1 MNKKSGRITIYDIAE
16 AAGVSPSTVSKVLNY
31 PASAG
36 VTPETR
42 ERIFAC
48 AKDLGYYRVTRDLD
62 KRRDLKRAAVLV
74 PSLSD
79 PHYCEIIRGIE
90 QVLGRWDILLA
101 LYCST
106 NDPQTEVKLMY
117 QISSSP
123 VSGAILIPI
132 AKTSRHIQRLVEDG
146 LGVVALEQPTD
157 ADCDKIVFRYR
168 RGGFLAAEHLIK
180 RGCRR
185 IAFVGAP
192 VERRTRQDRLQGYLD
207 ALKQY
212 GLPADEA
219 LIRTVDPDPTGRLD
233 PAEFRIGRRL
243 TQDLLEKKI
252 SFDGIFCINDITAF
266 GAIQALNA
274 AGISVPGEIPVIGFN
289 DIPYADMMNPA
300 LSTVRLPAYQMG
312 MLAADMLVRNIWD
325 AGQEHRTLTVEPLLI
340 VRASTANPSA
350 NQ

>member
-1 MNKKSGRITIYDIAE
+1 MAGKVGIREVAE
-16 AAGVSPSTVSKVLNY
+16 MAGVSAGTVSKVLNY
-31 PASAG
+31 PASVG

-42 ERIFAC
+42 EKIFAC

-79 PHYCEIIRGIE
+79 PHYCEMIRGIE

-101 LYCST
+101 LYCSS
-106 NDPQTEVKLMY
+106 NNPQTEVKLMN
-117 QISSSP
+117 QIASSP

-168 RGGFLAAEHLIK
+168 RGGFLATEHLIN

-185 IAFVGAP
+185 IAFIGAP
-192 VERRTRQDRLQGYLD
+192 IERRTRQDRLQGYRD
-207 ALKQY
+207 ALQQY
-212 GLPADEA
+212 GLPLEED
-219 LIRTVDPDPTGRLD
+219 LIRTVDPEPTGRLD
-233 PAEFRIGRRL
+233 PAEFRIGRQL
-243 TQDLLEKKI
+243 TEDLIRKKI

-266 GAIQALNA
+266 GALQALNA
-274 AGISVPGEIPVIGFN
+274 TGILVPEQIPVIGFN

-300 LSTVRLPAYQMG
+300 LSTIRLPAYQMG
-312 MLAADMLVRNIWD
+312 MMAADMLVRNVWD
-325 AGQEHRTLTVEPLLI
+325 AGQERRTLTVEPQLI
-340 VRASTANPSA
+340 VRASTADLSRNG
-350 NQ
+350 

>member
-42 ERIFAC
+42 ERIFSC

-79 PHYCEIIRGIE
+79 PHYCEMIRGIE

-101 LYCST
+101 LYCSS
-106 NDPQTEVKLMY
+106 NNPQTEVKLMN
-117 QISSSP
+117 QIASSP

-132 AKTSRHIQRLVEDG
+132 ARTSRHIQRLVEEG

-157 ADCDKIVFRYR
+157 ADCDKICFRYQ
-168 RGGFLAAEHLIK
+168 RGGFLATEHLIR

-185 IAFVGAP
+185 IAFIGAP
-192 VERRTRQDRLQGYLD
+192 VERRTRQDRLQGYRD

-212 GLPADEA
+212 RLPEDEK
-219 LIRTVDPDPTGRLD
+219 LIRIGEPAPTGRLNPD
-233 PAEFRIGRRL
+233 EFQTGKWL
-243 TQDLLEKKI
+243 TEQLLHEKTP
-252 SFDGIFCINDITAF
+252 FDGIFCINDITAF
-266 GAIQALNA
+266 GALQALGA
-274 AGISVPGEIPVIGFN
+274 AGIRVPEQIPVVGFN
-289 DIPYADMMNPA
+289 DIPYAGMMNPA
-300 LSTVRLPAYQMG
+300 LSTIRLPAHQMG
-312 MLAADMLVRNIWD
+312 MMAADMLVRNVWD
-325 AGQEHRTLTVEPLLI
+325 AGQERRTLTVEPQLI
-340 VRASTANPSA
+340 VRASSA
-350 NQ
+350 DNSNHS